1 MLRACALCNFLC
13 LKSMTFRDED
23 DLIQVYTT
31 KCDPPLVLLSRVAD
45 ADILFLWFVL
55 ENFGH
60 EEVPDNF
67 KTFSFVATCVSS
79 MTYVNLLLGN
89 FLITRLRICVRQH
102 WCDMNVNQ
110 ARNAK
115 CVPWVGL
122 LLEILLQ
129 DLPVLVLTVLLGS
142 AKDGAFS
149 CRGEGII
156 AAGLLVTSVFEI
168 LGSPYEFHSWRQ
180 DRENALGKI
189 MWRDVTI
196 IGMRI

>member
-13 LKSMTFRDED
+13 LKSMTFRNED

-31 KCDPPLVLLSRVAD
+31 KYDPPLALLSRFAD
-45 ADILFLWFVL
+45 GALVFIWFVL
-55 ENFGH
+55 ENLGH

-67 KTFSFVATCVSS
+67 KTTSLVAMCVGS
-79 MTYVNLLLGN
+79 MTYVNFALGN
-89 FLITRLRICVRQH
+89 FLITRVRICVQQR
-102 WCDMNVNQ
+102 WWDMNINQ
-110 ARNAK
+110 ARDAR
-115 CVPWVGL
+115 CALWVGI
-122 LLEILLQ
+122 LLEILLR
-129 DLPVLVLTVLLGS
+129 DIPVLVLSVLIGS
-142 AKDGAFS
+142 AANGAFS
-149 CRGEGII
+149 CGGEVII
-156 AAGLLVTSVFEI
+156 ATGLLVTSVFEI